1 MLKGEFLVFLELW
14 QELWFPLELR
24 QGPLEMAPVASGK
37 SCLRASYEGPLRI
50 PLQSISGSM
59 SSSEGEA
66 ETSGFLSS
74 ADMDL
79 GVPMEFQQESQVA
92 SHLETWNS
100 AFLLRCKRCVTFHV
114 EVT

>member
-1 MLKGEFLVFLELW
+1 
-14 QELWFPLELR
+14 
-24 QGPLEMAPVASGK
+24 
-37 SCLRASYEGPLRI
+37 
-50 PLQSISGSM
+50 M
-59 SSSEGEA
+59 SSSRVEPGN
-66 ETSGFLSS
+66 SVFLSS